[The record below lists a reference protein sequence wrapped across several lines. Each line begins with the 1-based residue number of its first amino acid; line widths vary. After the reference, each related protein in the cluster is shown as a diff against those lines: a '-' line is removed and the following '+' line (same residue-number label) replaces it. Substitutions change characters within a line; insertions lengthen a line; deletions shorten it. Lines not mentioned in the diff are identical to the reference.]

1 METGFL
7 FVKKKWEKNCR
18 NDETKSENLVENRL
32 EHPYGRKTPHWPS
45 PTGATS
51 EGQARH
57 FAAEKQKK
65 KEKAKRN
72 DDNNNKKSRL
82 TAAIYQRAG
91 TDPLFSFSLIL
102 SFSLSLSVLISRHSF
117 LAESHLVAQQPSDL
131 FYFFVF
137 FSAAAAAAAVGV
149 ENFDW
154 RRQDAT
160 KKKCRQIDVR
170 LPVKWRPIFR
180 VSLSLSIRVLCDFL
194 LFFFCFFFSFSFHR
208 WRRHG
213 RNGPRPPS

>member
-137 FSAAAAAAAVGV
+137 FCCCCCCCWRWKFWLKAA
-149 ENFDW
+149 
-154 RRQDAT
+154 RRN
-160 KKKCRQIDVR
+160 KKKVSANR
-170 LPVKWRPIFR
+170 RPIAREVKAHF
-180 VSLSLSIRVLCDFL
+180 
-194 LFFFCFFFSFSFHR
+194 
-208 WRRHG
+208 
-213 RNGPRPPS
+213 

>member
-1 METGFL
+1 M
-7 FVKKKWEKNCR
+7 
-18 NDETKSENLVENRL
+18 ENRL

-137 FSAAAAAAAVGV
+137 FSLLLLLLLLALKILIEGGKT
-149 ENFDW
+149 
-154 RRQDAT
+154 QQ
-160 KKKCRQIDVR
+160 KKVSANR
-170 LPVKWRPIFR
+170 RPIAREVKAHF
-180 VSLSLSIRVLCDFL
+180 
-194 LFFFCFFFSFSFHR
+194 
-208 WRRHG
+208 
-213 RNGPRPPS
+213 

>member
-102 SFSLSLSVLISRHSF
+102 SFSLSLSLFSFPAIHFSQNRTWSHNNRRISF
-117 LAESHLVAQQPSDL
+117 
-131 FYFFVF
+131 
-137 FSAAAAAAAVGV
+137 
-149 ENFDW
+149 
-154 RRQDAT
+154 
-160 KKKCRQIDVR
+160 I
-170 LPVKWRPIFR
+170 
-180 VSLSLSIRVLCDFL
+180 
-194 LFFFCFFFSFSFHR
+194 LFFFCCCCCCCCWR
-208 WRRHG
+208 WKFWLKAARRNKKKVSAN
-213 RNGPRPPS
+213 RRPIAREVKAHF